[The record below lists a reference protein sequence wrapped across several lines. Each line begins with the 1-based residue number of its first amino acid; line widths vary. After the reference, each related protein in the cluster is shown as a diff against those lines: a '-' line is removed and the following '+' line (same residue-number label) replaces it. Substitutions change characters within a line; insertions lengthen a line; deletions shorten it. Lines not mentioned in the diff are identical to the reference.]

1 MLIDSYCMGMNVLL
15 YVCACTPCVPD
26 ACGDTKAQDLLKPEL
41 WVGVSV
47 RKVTNPGSP
56 ARAASAL
63 RCWSCL
69 NSP

>member
-41 WVGVSV
+41 WVGVSCQE
-47 RKVTNPGSP
+47 GD
-56 ARAASAL
+56 
-63 RCWSCL
+63 
-69 NSP
+69 